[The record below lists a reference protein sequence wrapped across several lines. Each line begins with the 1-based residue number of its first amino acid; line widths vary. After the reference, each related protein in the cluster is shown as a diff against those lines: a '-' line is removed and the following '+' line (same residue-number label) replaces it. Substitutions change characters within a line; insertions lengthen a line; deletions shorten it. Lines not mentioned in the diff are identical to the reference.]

1 MDIVWKGVIIAVC
14 GVLAV
19 AGNPAVRLLL
29 DRIDPPRPKSDPT
42 LIEVQQRLPGG
53 RWIGILERAATYAC
67 IVAGFPAGLA
77 FILVVKGLG
86 RYPELRSGDD
96 PRLGELFIIGT
107 FASMLW
113 AAAWAGVAIGVTL
126 LW

>member
-1 MDIVWKGVIIAVC
+1 MEIVWKGAVI
-14 GVLAV
+14 AV
-19 AGNPAVRLLL
+19 AGLFALLGNPPVRALLR
-29 DRIDPPRPKSDPT
+29 RINPPRPKSDPQ
-42 LIEVQQRLPGG
+42 LLDVAQRLPGG
-53 RWIGILERAATYAC
+53 AWIGILERAATYAC

-86 RYPELRSGDD
+86 RYPELRTGDD

-113 AAAWAGVAIGVTL
+113 AAGFAGIAVGVIR

>member
-1 MDIVWKGVIIAVC
+1 MEVVWQGAVIAA
-14 GVLAV
+14 GGLLALL
-19 AGNPAVRLLL
+19 GNPPVRALLR
-29 DRIDPPRPKSDPT
+29 RIDPPQPKREPQLLDV
-42 LIEVQQRLPGG
+42 EERLPGG
-53 RWIGILERAATYAC
+53 RWIGILERIATYAC

-77 FILVVKGLG
+77 FILAVKGLG
-86 RYPELRSGDD
+86 RYPELRAGND

-113 AAAWAGVAIGVTL
+113 AAAFAGIAYGVIQ

>member
-1 MDIVWKGVIIAVC
+1 MDLVLKGLIIVVC
-14 GVLAV
+14 GLA
-19 AGNPAVRLLL
+19 ALLGNPIIRALLR
-29 DRIDPPRPKSDPT
+29 RIDPPQPKADPT
-42 LIEVQQRLPGG
+42 LIEAQQRLPGG

-86 RYPELRSGDD
+86 RYPELRTGND

-113 AAAWAGVAIGVTL
+113 AGVWAGIAYAGVR

>member
-1 MDIVWKGVIIAVC
+1 MEVAFKGLVIAVC

-19 AGNPAVRLLL
+19 LGNPVIRAFLR
-29 DRIDPPRPKSDPT
+29 RIDPPRPSSEPT
-42 LIEVQQRLPGG
+42 LLDAGTKLPGG
-53 RWIGILERAATYAC
+53 RWIGVLERVGTYVC
-67 IVAGFPAGLA
+67 LVAGFPAGLA
-77 FILVVKGLG
+77 FILGVKGLG
-86 RYPELRSGDD
+86 RYPELRNGDD

-113 AAAWAGVAIGVTL
+113 AAGFAGVALGVIR